1 MAVQQSFIWRDRSRP
16 LQRENVM
23 RLSTQIAARLRRAA
37 MTVVA
42 GAVAAVATVHADAT
56 HNIVLVPPAELPAL
70 ARQTGEALLL
80 HRTIDGITVLYIEQN
95 QGTSLATFDV
105 TDPAHIKG
113 EGSVR
118 LEASGPF
125 DFVSPL
131 GNQAELIQFRDGHE
145 GAVLD
150 LRRVK
155 NPRLATA
162 QRPTLQGQISGAG
175 SNGYPISGRAQNA
188 PSVRDHLVVDSVN
201 SYELNRVFDVN
212 EVRAE
217 MTNGDTGTTFVLT
230 EKGLYVIRRPAV
242 ESIHRM
248 MLISPN

>member
-1 MAVQQSFIWRDRSRP
+1 
-16 LQRENVM
+16 
-23 RLSTQIAARLRRAA
+23 

-42 GAVAAVATVHADAT
+42 GVVAAVATVHADT
-56 HNIVLVPPAELPAL
+56 PHNIVLVPPANLPAL
-70 ARQTGEALLL
+70 ARQTGEAMLLYQ
-80 HRTIDGITVLYIEQN
+80 TIDGTTVLYIEQN
-95 QGTSLATFDV
+95 QGTNVAMFDV
-105 TDPAHIKG
+105 TDPAHIKS
-113 EGSVR
+113 EGSAR

-131 GNQAELIQFRDGHE
+131 GNQAELIQFRSGHE

-150 LRRVK
+150 LRRVR
-155 NPRLATA
+155 NPRLVTA

-175 SNGYPISGRAQNA
+175 SNGYPVSSRAEDA
-188 PSVRDHLVVDSVN
+188 PSARDHSVVDPMN
-201 SYELNRVFDVN
+201 SYELNRVFDVK

-230 EKGLYVIRRPAV
+230 EKGLYLVRRPAV

>member
-1 MAVQQSFIWRDRSRP
+1 MRSR
-16 LQRENVM
+16 
-23 RLSTQIAARLRRAA
+23 TQIAARLRRAA

-42 GAVAAVATVHADAT
+42 GAAVAVTTVHADT
-56 HNIVLVPPAELPAL
+56 SHSIVVVPPANLPAL
-70 ARQTGEALLL
+70 ARQTGEAMLL
-80 HRTIDGITVLYIEQN
+80 HQTIDGITVLYIEQN
-95 QGTSLATFDV
+95 QGASLTMFDV
-105 TDPAHIKG
+105 TDPAHIKS

-125 DFVSPL
+125 DFVFPL
-131 GNQAELIQFRDGHE
+131 GNEAELIQFRNSHE
-145 GAVLD
+145 SAVLD

-175 SNGYPISGRAQNA
+175 SNGNPVGSRAEDAPPARDYP
-188 PSVRDHLVVDSVN
+188 VVDPVD
-201 SYELNRVFDVN
+201 SYQLNRVLDAK

-230 EKGLYVIRRPAV
+230 EKGLYVVRRPAV